1 MKKYLF
7 LTLAIL
13 VFASCKPTKENRL
26 KEIGELEK
34 LTLKEAKEISPQRA
48 DSLLVM
54 YDSYVTDF
62 PEDSN
67 STLILFK
74 AADICINVK
83 YCDRAIAYLER
94 LVSDFPDSKMS
105 EVASF
110 KMGEAYEKACN
121 NKEKAKEAY
130 KTFVQEYPNSPLA
143 NDAEVMYQMLDMPDD
158 MELIRQFE
166 AQNAETISAEK

>member
-1 MKKYLF
+1 MKKYLL

-34 LTLKEAKEISPQRA
+34 LTLKEAKVISPQRA

-62 PEDSN
+62 PKDSN

-74 AADICINVK
+74 AADICINMK

-105 EVASF
+105 EIANF
-110 KMGEAYEKACN
+110 KIGEAYEKACN
-121 NKEKAKEAY
+121 NIDKAKEAY
-130 KTFVQEYPNSPLA
+130 KTFVEEYPNSPLA
-143 NDAEVMYQMLDMPDD
+143 NDAEVMYQMLDMPDE
-158 MELIRQFE
+158 MEIIRQFE
-166 AQNAETISAEK
+166 AKNAETLTTEK

>member
-1 MKKYLF
+1 MKKYLL

-34 LTLKEAKEISPQRA
+34 LTLKEAKVISPQRA

-54 YDSYVTDF
+54 YDSYITDF
-62 PEDSN
+62 PKDSN

-74 AADICINVK
+74 AADICINMK

-105 EVASF
+105 EIANF
-110 KMGEAYEKACN
+110 KIGEAYEKACN
-121 NKEKAKEAY
+121 NIDKAKEAY
-130 KTFVQEYPNSPLA
+130 KTFVEEYPNSPLA
-143 NDAEVMYQMLDMPDD
+143 NDAEVMYQMLDMPDE
-158 MELIRQFE
+158 MEIIRQFE
-166 AQNAETISAEK
+166 AKNAETLTTEK